1 MKCHRPQA
9 STARH
14 YPKLPINV
22 VTTPEQKTLTGYVN
36 ILDAKLRMS
45 SSMSLHQLSLILLI
59 NISKEAV

>member
-1 MKCHRPQA
+1 
-9 STARH
+9 
-14 YPKLPINV
+14 
-22 VTTPEQKTLTGYVN
+22 LTGYVN